1 MKRKKGSGRFFP
13 SFNLLIYDPQFLI
26 ERRTTERQ
34 LLFHLPREILLNNY
48 LFLSHRERQKKKES
62 IRFIHRSPPLF
73 AIVGSNPRSTTVWKF
88 WSSAMKIGFRD
99 QRDVDRL
106 IWMAGS
112 EIIVADSVEKLF
124 LSIIEWWMHHRCYCF
139 LKWAIFPI
147 FLISLCQSPASL
159 NFDALRPDGFDDDDD
174 GELSVSDIAGYV
186 ELIGKRLREGVKG
199 IRENFKLAGS
209 WRYGG
214 KF

>member
-1 MKRKKGSGRFFP
+1 
-13 SFNLLIYDPQFLI
+13 
-26 ERRTTERQ
+26 
-34 LLFHLPREILLNNY
+34 
-48 LFLSHRERQKKKES
+48 
-62 IRFIHRSPPLF
+62 
-73 AIVGSNPRSTTVWKF
+73 
-88 WSSAMKIGFRD
+88 
-99 QRDVDRL
+99 
-106 IWMAGS
+106 
-112 EIIVADSVEKLF
+112 
-124 LSIIEWWMHHRCYCF
+124 MHHRCYCF

-159 NFDALRPDGFDDDDD
+159 NFDALRPDGFNDDDDD
-174 GELSVSDIAGYV
+174 GELSVSDIAGY